1 MMTMKLMMKM
11 LMEIIM
17 IIKNKKLKVVKNHVK
32 KLELVNNKKQIIVFA
47 LTLLLHNKIISV
59 KKRLVDYQDLFK
71 IVKKIFVIY
80 AAINR
85 CLQIKKILKMYAWQS
100 VCLKKLSRIKLIHNV
115 LIAKIQKNLYRL
127 CALCNSQPKKRNL
140 KLINVKLISV
150 IFAVFY
156 IH

>member
-1 MMTMKLMMKM
+1 MTMMTMMTKTP
-11 LMEIIM
+11 MEIM
-17 IIKNKKLKVVKNHVK
+17 VIIKNKKLKVIKNHVK

-47 LTLLLHNKIISV
+47 LIQLLHNKIISV
-59 KKRLVDYQDLFK
+59 KKKLVDYQDLFK

-80 AAINR
+80 AAINK
-85 CLQIKKILKMYAWQS
+85 CLQIKKILKKNAWLS
-100 VCLKKLSRIKLIHNV
+100 VCLKKLNRIKLIHNA

-140 KLINVKLISV
+140 KPINVKLIFV